1 MGSVYAT
8 LGALKIEIKQF
19 HGRSGRR
26 KNVYFE
32 IWKLPNVEHRRI
44 VRKAQTI
51 QNIKRT
57 EDFITSIMHIHFF
70 FFFLF
75 GRLKAARRQM
85 RYWILVF
92 WGEQK
97 INQTFAQ
104 TKHSTDKSN
113 EMHFSCV
120 RAIFGSFFFS
130 FNQTLKRSIWNRT
143 AIFDV
148 DIFELR

>member
-1 MGSVYAT
+1 MVEVADAKMFILKYENCRT
-8 LGALKIEIKQF
+8 LNIVELFARHRPYKILKELKILSLQLCI
-19 HGRSGRR
+19 
-26 KNVYFE
+26 
-32 IWKLPNVEHRRI
+32 
-44 VRKAQTI
+44 
-51 QNIKRT
+51 
-57 EDFITSIMHIHFF
+57 FIF

-130 FNQTLKRSIWNRT
+130 FNQTLKRSI
-143 AIFDV
+143 
-148 DIFELR
+148 